1 MKLAIASGKGGTGK
15 TTLSVALAQVAD
27 RPVQLLDCDVEEPNS
42 HLFFEQAATDCE
54 IVTVPVPR
62 IDEQRCQHCGACGEF
77 CAFNALACLPT
88 ETVLFEGLCHSCGGC
103 RLVCP
108 HDAISEQQQ
117 RIGVI
122 RKARHGKI
130 DLFSGVLDVGLA
142 MSPPLIRALKR
153 HQNDE
158 TLILLDCPPGTSCPL
173 STTIQDADMVLLIT
187 EPTPFGLHDLEIAV
201 ETVRQLKRPIAV
213 IINRSD
219 LGDNS
224 VTNYC
229 RRERIPVLLQLP
241 YEKRVAV
248 AYSRGEGLLDAL
260 PGLETQL
267 EIVLQH
273 AEKLYRES
281 LS

>member
-42 HLFFEQAATDCE
+42 HLFFEHAATDCE

-62 IDEQRCQHCGACGEF
+62 IDEQRCRHCGECGDF

-130 DLFSGVLDVGLA
+130 DLLSGVLDVGLA

-153 HQNDE
+153 HQDE
-158 TLILLDCPPGTSCPL
+158 EKLILLDCPPGTSCPL
-173 STTIQDADMVLLIT
+173 STTIQDADIVLLVT

-201 ETVRQLKRPIAV
+201 ETVRQLKRPVAV

-224 VTNYC
+224 IINYC

-260 PGLETQL
+260 PGLEAQL
-267 EIVLQH
+267 ETVLNQ

>member
-62 IDEQRCQHCGACGEF
+62 IDEQLCQHCGACGDF

-88 ETVLFEGLCHSCGGC
+88 ETVLFDGLCHSCGGC

-108 HDAISEQQQ
+108 HGAISEQQQ

-130 DLFSGVLDVGLA
+130 DLLSGVLDVGLA

-153 HQNDE
+153 HQDE
-158 TLILLDCPPGTSCPL
+158 EKLILLDCPPGTSCPL
-173 STTIQDADMVLLIT
+173 STTIQDADMVLLVT

-224 VTNYC
+224 IVSYC

-260 PGLETQL
+260 PGLEAQL
-267 EIVLQH
+267 GIVLHH
-273 AEKLYRES
+273 AEKLYRET

>member
-15 TTLSVALAQVAD
+15 TTLSVALAQIAEG
-27 RPVQLLDCDVEEPNS
+27 PVQLLDCDVEEPNS
-42 HLFFEQAATDCE
+42 HLFFEQAATECD

-62 IDEQRCQHCGACGEF
+62 IDQHRCQHCGECGEF

-88 ETVLFEGLCHSCGGC
+88 ETILFEGLCHSCGGC

-117 RIGVI
+117 RIGII
-122 RKARHGKI
+122 RKQRYGQI
-130 DLFSGVLDVGLA
+130 ELFSGLLDVGLA

-153 HQNDE
+153 HQDDN
-158 TLILLDCPPGTSCPL
+158 TLIILDCPPGTSCPL
-173 STTIQDADMVLLIT
+173 STTIQDADVVLLVT

-201 ETVRQLKRPIAV
+201 ETVRQMNRPVAV

-219 LGDNS
+219 LGDHS
-224 VTNYC
+224 ITEYC
-229 RRERIPVLLQLP
+229 RRERIPILFQLP

-248 AYSRGEGLLDAL
+248 AYSRGKGLLDAL
-260 PGLETQL
+260 PGLEAQL
-267 EIVLQH
+267 HTILHQ